1 MVIAS
6 QSRNPLRDNGFRVLG
21 GCLNPLRDMEFG
33 VGRERIGRERVGG
46 RTARDLRLWSN
57 YRITEEEFDRL
68 LVEQG
73 HACAMCEVPFGGTV
87 PVVDHDHACCPGQ
100 RSCGR
105 CNRGLLCGRCN
116 RTLGQVE
123 QIGADRI
130 VAYLGRQRLP
140 ASDEIGRTTLRDRVL
155 AEIRQGASPMSVLDL
170 AHALPGVDGGDL
182 RRAVYALVRDGL
194 LVCDSHARQARP
206 GCVPR
211 RVRLFRPATQQGLP
225 DADREALLQA

>member
-1 MVIAS
+1 LQQLAALQQVFVMVDFGN
-6 QSRNPLRDNGFRVLG
+6 QGFLCRNRKYLR
-21 GCLNPLRDMEFG
+21 
-33 VGRERIGRERVGG
+33 
-46 RTARDLRLWSN
+46 S
-57 YRITEEEFDRL
+57 
-68 LVEQG
+68 
-73 HACAMCEVPFGGTV
+73 
-87 PVVDHDHACCPGQ
+87 
-100 RSCGR
+100 
-105 CNRGLLCGRCN
+105 
-116 RTLGQVE
+116 GQVE